1 MGGLVGLAALVG
13 LGVWFLRRKR
23 ASGGPDYKAA
33 PSVEDRS
40 EVGAGAGAA
49 AGRYSGYG
57 VGGMGG
63 GGYEG
68 GYSDERPPSNE
79 GGIPMKYYVRLIF
92 PLHVS
97 RHSAHSLTMVFI
109 LLT

>member
-40 EVGAGAGAA
+40 EVGTGA

-57 VGGMGG
+57 VGGMGVGG

-68 GYSDERPPSNE
+68 GYSDERSPSNE
-79 GGIPMKYYVRLIF
+79 GGIPMKYYVRLSF
-92 PLHVS
+92 PLS
-97 RHSAHSLTMVFI
+97 FMFRI
-109 LLT
+109 